1 MTQTRLLIADDDGI
15 ILAIFGK
22 GLRDAGYEVIEADS
36 GEAALKMVTE
46 KPVDLAILDVN
57 MPGISGIDAACKMRE
72 LGIPVVFLSAYDGRE
87 MVEAAVSKGALGYIV
102 KPIDVAK
109 VIPTIKTALERAV
122 DLRASKEAES
132 RLNCALDTGK
142 VVNVVVGMIM
152 ERYCVNQ
159 VEAFE
164 LLRQNARSKR
174 RKVREVAT
182 DMINALEVLNQLT
195 QSCSSV
201 GKGRR

>member
-22 GLRDAGYEVIEADS
+22 GLRNAGYEVIEADS
-36 GEAALKMVTE
+36 GEAALKMVAE

-72 LGIPVVFLSAYDGRE
+72 LGIPVVFLSAYDGSE
-87 MVEAAVSKGALGYIV
+87 MVEAALAKGAQGYIV

-109 VIPTIKTALERAV
+109 VIPTIEAALERAG
-122 DLRASKEAES
+122 DLKASREAES

-159 VEAFE
+159 LEAFE

-174 RKVREVAT
+174 CKVREVAT
-182 DMINALEVLNQLT
+182 DMIDALELLNQLT
-195 QSCSSV
+195 QSRSSAD
-201 GKGRR
+201 KRRR